1 MSRPRSAPQDE
12 PPHDRSAEQ
21 AILAT
26 FMQDP
31 DSLDDP
37 RCKLT
42 EEDFSSDRNKLIYC
56 AVRAL
61 HARGGA
67 VDLVTVADEMAR
79 AQTLADAGGLF
90 YLDEVVASVPNLGR
104 GPDYAAIVRRYALKR
119 HLRWRLGELS
129 NAGADDADLVT
140 EAAAAVKAQFPPL
153 ESGGDWGGLV
163 VRTLADVTPSFVE
176 WLWEERIALGK
187 ITLFAGLPGLGKSFL
202 TVDLAARTS
211 VSRPWPDGRGAP
223 PPGDVVI
230 LNAEDDAGDTIRP
243 RLDAAG
249 GDPKRV
255 HVLEAVRGPDG
266 KERGFDLAADLDRLR
281 TMLRKLPAPKLVIV
295 DPVNAYLGRA
305 DSHKE
310 ADVRGVLEPLRRLAE
325 EFGVAVVL
333 VSHLNKGSG
342 AGAMGRVTG
351 SLAFVGAARAA
362 WLISD
367 DPA

>member
-1 MSRPRSAPQDE
+1 MSRPRSALQDE
-12 PPHDRSAEQ
+12 PPHDPLAEQ
-21 AILAT
+21 AVLAT
-26 FMQDP
+26 FMQDA
-31 DSLDDP
+31 DSLDEP
-37 RCKLT
+37 RCQLIEK
-42 EEDFSSDRNKLIYC
+42 DFLSDRNKLIYS

-61 HARGGA
+61 HARGRA
-67 VDLVTVADEMAR
+67 VDLVTVGDELAR
-79 AQTLADAGGLF
+79 TRTLAAAGGLL

-104 GPDYAAIVRRYALKR
+104 GPDYAAIVRRRSQER
-119 HLRWRLGELS
+119 HLRWRLGELPD
-129 NAGADDADLVT
+129 AGAYDADLVT

-153 ESGGDWGGLV
+153 EGGGDWGGLV
-163 VRTLADVTPSFVE
+163 VRTLADVTPAFVE
-176 WLWEERIALGK
+176 WLWEGRISLGK
-187 ITLFAGLPGLGKSFL
+187 ITLIAGLPGLGKTYV

-211 VSRPWPDGRGAP
+211 VGRPWPDGRGAP
-223 PPGDVVI
+223 PRGDVVI

-249 GDPKRV
+249 GDPSRV

-281 TMLRKLPAPKLVIV
+281 TMLRKLPDPKLVIV

-310 ADVRGVLEPLRRLAE
+310 SEVRGVLAPLGRLAA